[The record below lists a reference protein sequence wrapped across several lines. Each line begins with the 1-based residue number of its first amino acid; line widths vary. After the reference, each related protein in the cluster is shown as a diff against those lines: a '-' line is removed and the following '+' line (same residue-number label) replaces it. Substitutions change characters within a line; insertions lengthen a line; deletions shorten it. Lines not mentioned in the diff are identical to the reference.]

1 MKNKQKG
8 FVIPLLITIIALIVV
23 GGVYIYYKQSVN
35 QPVACTMEAKLCP
48 DGSYVGRTGP
58 KCEFT
63 PCPSSVVSGKQAEFN
78 KSITMNI
85 SDKVTFPDGLSLV
98 LKEINDSRCKPGL
111 ECFWQG
117 ELSTL
122 FNINGSSTE
131 EVRLGTVNNKK
142 ISFKGYTF
150 SLESATETSATII
163 VSVNLANANKNGIS
177 GYIHMGPICPVER
190 YPADPNCADKPF
202 INAKV
207 DITIK
212 SNGVL
217 ASSVKSDANGNFRV
231 NLSPETYIVKIS
243 SETNSILPR
252 CEQKEITVTANK
264 FASLDISCDTGIR

>member
-8 FVIPLLITIIALIVV
+8 FVIPLIITVIALLIVS
-23 GGVYIYYKQSVN
+23 GVYIYYKQSVN

-85 SDKVTFPDGLSLV
+85 NDKVIFPDGLSLV

-117 ELSTL
+117 ELSAL
-122 FNINGSSTE
+122 FNVNGSSTE

-163 VSVNLANANKNGIS
+163 VSVN
-177 GYIHMGPICPVER
+177 
-190 YPADPNCADKPF
+190 
-202 INAKV
+202 
-207 DITIK
+207 
-212 SNGVL
+212 
-217 ASSVKSDANGNFRV
+217 SVN
-231 NLSPETYIVKIS
+231 
-243 SETNSILPR
+243 
-252 CEQKEITVTANK
+252 
-264 FASLDISCDTGIR
+264 